1 MQENREI
8 IEKYLEYL
16 LKVRGFSPK
25 TVISYEHDLK
35 LLESFLEKRNMTL
48 SDMVFEDAREFDLLL
63 HDSGYKSASINRIIS
78 GCRSFYHYLC
88 ANSYTEV
95 QPFSRIGQA
104 KQGRRLPSVLSDS
117 EVKSLIYHEYSDYT
131 SLMEVTMFNLFY
143 CTGCRLQELLDMKIR
158 DLDLKEHR
166 AIVMG
171 KGAKQRYVFLTERAE
186 ALISEYLPQR
196 KDVLMALRKEDDGI
210 LLINKKGNKL
220 PSSSVHAIFDK
231 YRDELGITKKFT
243 PHVFR
248 HTFATRLLDKDT
260 DIRMVQALLG
270 HENIG
275 TTQIYT
281 HVSGARLEAVYRKT
295 HPHAGRKDE

>member
-1 MQENREI
+1 MNENRERI
-8 IEKYLEYL
+8 DKYLEYL
-16 LKVRGFSPK
+16 KKVRSFSPK
-25 TVISYEHDLK
+25 TIISYAHDLK
-35 LLESFLEKRNMTL
+35 ILEEYLEKRSMAL
-48 SDMVFEDAREFDLLL
+48 SDMVFEDAREFDLML
-63 HDSGYKSASINRIIS
+63 HDQGYKAASINRIIS

-88 ANSYTEV
+88 ANSYATI
-95 QPFSRIGQA
+95 QPFSRIAQA
-104 KQGRRLPSVLSDS
+104 KQGRRLPSVLSES
-117 EVKSLIYHEYSDYT
+117 EVDSLLNHPYSDYT

-143 CTGCRLQELLDMKIR
+143 STGCRLQELLGLKIS
-158 DLDLKEHR
+158 DIQLKEHR
-166 AIVMG
+166 ALVTG
-171 KGAKQRYVFLTERAE
+171 KGSKQRFVFLTQRVEH
-186 ALISEYLPQR
+186 LLGEYLPQR
-196 KDVLMALRKEDDGI
+196 ETVLDSLRKEDDGT

-220 PSSSVHAIFDK
+220 PNSSVHAIFDK

-281 HVSGARLEAVYRKT
+281 HVSGARLEAVYKKT
-295 HPHAGRKDE
+295 HPHARRKDE